1 MDLPK
6 IGAKFCCFS
15 VQNQSMIGQIRQ
27 MAPNQPYPSMQ
38 ASQVSLFFSIHLKS
52 GLRIQNINDSNS
64 AFSGSDDRSHMLAF
78 VFQNLSQGYTTF
90 GSHMGMQQH
99 PSQGGGMAP
108 SSYGNQNF
116 QGTHPANNPAVV
128 DPHRQLQQRPSG
140 YVHQQA
146 PGYPHNMQNTQRF
159 VLVHKEGC
167 NFIYFFATV

>member
-1 MDLPK
+1 MT
-6 IGAKFCCFS
+6 
-15 VQNQSMIGQIRQ
+15 
-27 MAPNQPYPSMQ
+27 PNQPYTPMQ
-38 ASQVSLFFSIHLKS
+38 ASQVMGFFFFASKTYILNQLR
-52 GLRIQNINDSNS
+52 GLRVDLENYSTFPAWKYQNY
-64 AFSGSDDRSHMLAF
+64 LL
-78 VFQNLSQGYTTF
+78 VFALQNLSQGYTTF

-159 VLVHKEGC
+159 VFPKEGG
-167 NFIYFFATV
+167 NEA

>member
-1 MDLPK
+1 
-6 IGAKFCCFS
+6 
-15 VQNQSMIGQIRQ
+15 
-27 MAPNQPYPSMQ
+27 MQ
-38 ASQVSLFFSIHLKS
+38 ASQVMLFMPLRPTFNQEFLRFNR
-52 GLRIQNINDSNS
+52 GLRVHIINYSIFPASKYQNY
-64 AFSGSDDRSHMLAF
+64 MLA
-78 VFQNLSQGYTTF
+78 FQNLSQGYTTF

-159 VLVHKEGC
+159 VFHKEGC
-167 NFIYFFATV
+167 NCVPLCVSEGYNAPDAFELEVGADKFEFKSMRVCILVYRQ

>member
-1 MDLPK
+1 
-6 IGAKFCCFS
+6 
-15 VQNQSMIGQIRQ
+15 
-27 MAPNQPYPSMQ
+27 
-38 ASQVSLFFSIHLKS
+38 
-52 GLRIQNINDSNS
+52 
-64 AFSGSDDRSHMLAF
+64 MLVFA
-78 VFQNLSQGYTTF
+78 FQNLSQGYTTF

-116 QGTHPANNPAVV
+116 QGTHPANNSAVV

-159 VLVHKEGC
+159 VFPKEGC
-167 NFIYFFATV
+167 NFVYRWVSVKDITHPMCLTWTVERIRLNCNQCLCLYRQ